1 MNNSVRNTLRALAA
15 LLLASVLGIAVLLVV
30 GTDRS
35 PLPDRESLLAHIE
48 SLPPDQDAFPL
59 WRELFHDQH
68 HDIDID
74 IRLMINQTARWDADL
89 VEQEIA
95 AFEPSLPSLRKLR
108 HFEQM
113 RSDYSTNL
121 FESSPFDAI
130 PVAQLV
136 IAAGLTRW
144 QQGRHAEAKDF
155 FLDAA
160 HMARLLHRDREA
172 NLTSLA
178 AARIITLALVST
190 LQRPIAQASTSAEIN
205 FLQRV
210 VSQLPEVPH
219 DSYIRM
225 LSNERTFAL
234 LSLLDYMDPPFSSR
248 LESAISSYTFLSE
261 YCRDADRSE
270 DASCQDHGYT
280 FLTITFPRFYIH
292 WQSMA
297 AQIQDGDKEVDDLL
311 ELPCQ
316 RLTSEAS
323 TPTSPIRWHHYLTP
337 GSLAQSYGSGQE
349 HIRSALVDRCLADFF
364 TRSQKVAISLK
375 SYEIEHGETAKVLE
389 VAVPDVPKDPFC
401 EGGIHYDVVEQL
413 LWSVGVDGDADK
425 GYPDAPAPLSYSSTN
440 IMSSHPTYLLNPG
453 PRPEPEERKS
463 RCKQDPDIAPL
474 EPLEE
479 QTEDEQAEAI

>member
-1 MNNSVRNTLRALAA
+1 MNNSVRITLRGLAA
-15 LLLASVLGIAVLLVV
+15 LLLTSVLGITILLIV

-48 SLPPDQDAFPL
+48 SPPPDEDAFPL
-59 WRELFHDQH
+59 WREIFHDQH
-68 HDIDID
+68 HGIDSN
-74 IRLMINQTARWDADL
+74 IRLMLNQTARWDADL

-144 QQGRHAEAKDF
+144 QQGRHAEAKEF

-160 HMARLLHRDREA
+160 HMTRLLHRDREA

-178 AARIITLALVST
+178 AARMITLTLVST
-190 LQRPIAQASTSAEIN
+190 LQRPIAQATTSAEIRY
-205 FLQRV
+205 LQSV
-210 VSQLPEVPH
+210 ASQLQETSD
-219 DSYIRM
+219 DSFIKV
-225 LSNERTFAL
+225 LGNENTASRL
-234 LSLLDYMDPPFSSR
+234 WLLDNMVLPFRVR
-248 LESAISSYTFLSE
+248 LQTAISSYLSLYG
-261 YCRDADRSE
+261 YCRDAESADPY
-270 DASCQDHGYT
+270 CQTLGYWC
-280 FLTITFPRFYIH
+280 LTTIFPRFYVD
-292 WQSMA
+292 WPSLSTNMLKEYEA
-297 AQIQDGDKEVDDLL
+297 AAKLV
-311 ELPCQ
+311 ELPCSEL
-316 RLTSEAS
+316 RSEAS
-323 TPTSPIRWHHYLTP
+323 ASTGLVSWQDYLTP
-337 GSLAQSYGSGQE
+337 GSLAHSPDSRQE
-349 HIRSALVDRCLADFF
+349 HIRHALIDRCLANFF
-364 TRSQKVAISLK
+364 TRSQKIAISLK

-389 VAVPDVPKDPFC
+389 VTVPDAPKDPF
-401 EGGIHYDVVEQL
+401 GKDNIHYDAIEQL

-425 GYPDAPAPLSYSSTN
+425 GYPGAPAPLSYSSKD
-440 IMSSHPTYLLNPG
+440 IRSSHPTYLLNPG
-453 PRPEPEERKS
+453 PIPEPEERKS